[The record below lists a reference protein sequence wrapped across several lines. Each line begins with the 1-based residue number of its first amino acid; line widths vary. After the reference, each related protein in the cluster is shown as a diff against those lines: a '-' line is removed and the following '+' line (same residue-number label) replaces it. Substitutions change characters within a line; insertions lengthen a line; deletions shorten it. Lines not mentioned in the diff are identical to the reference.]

1 MENFLDFVAVLV
13 AAAGEVDQ
21 DDLVFGHRWGELDGL
36 GNRTQMEI
44 AVIGNSEFILG
55 FRLAGIRKTYASEND
70 EKLIENIT
78 SALQDDEV
86 GILVLNSSD
95 MEKVPRKLRETLE
108 NSVKPTVIAIGGEE
122 GGLSMRERIKR
133 SVGVDLWK

>member
-1 MENFLDFVAVLV
+1 
-13 AAAGEVDQ
+13 
-21 DDLVFGHRWGELDGL
+21 
-36 GNRTQMEI
+36 MEI

-55 FRLAGIRKTYASEND
+55 FRLAGIRKTYAAEND
-70 EKLIENIT
+70 EKRNEYIT
-78 SALQDDEV
+78 SVLQDGKV

-95 MEKVPRKLRETLE
+95 MEKIPRRLRATLE
-108 NSVKPTVIAIGGEE
+108 KSVRPTVIAIGADE

>member
-1 MENFLDFVAVLV
+1 
-13 AAAGEVDQ
+13 
-21 DDLVFGHRWGELDGL
+21 
-36 GNRTQMEI
+36 MEI

-55 FRLAGIRKTYASEND
+55 FRLAGIRKTYAAESD
-70 EKLIENIT
+70 EHLVAYVN
-78 SALQDDEV
+78 SVLQDGDV

-95 MEKVPRKLRETLE
+95 MDRIPRKLRTTLE

-122 GGLSMRERIKR
+122 GGLSMREKIKR

>member
-1 MENFLDFVAVLV
+1 
-13 AAAGEVDQ
+13 
-21 DDLVFGHRWGELDGL
+21 
-36 GNRTQMEI
+36 MEI

-55 FRLAGIRKTYASEND
+55 FRLAGIRKTYAAESD
-70 EKLIENIT
+70 EQLTAQVT
-78 SALQDDEV
+78 SVLQDTDV

-95 MEKVPRKLRETLE
+95 MERVPRRLRTTLE

-122 GGLSMRERIKR
+122 GGLSMREKIKR

>member
-1 MENFLDFVAVLV
+1 
-13 AAAGEVDQ
+13 
-21 DDLVFGHRWGELDGL
+21 
-36 GNRTQMEI
+36 MEI

-55 FRLAGIRKTYASEND
+55 FRLAGILKTYAAESEGKVVEYVNRV
-70 EKLIENIT
+70 L
-78 SALQDDEV
+78 DDNSI

-95 MEKVPRKLRETLE
+95 MAKIPLRLRTTLE
-108 NSVKPTVIAIGGEE
+108 NSVHPTVITLGEEE

>member
-1 MENFLDFVAVLV
+1 
-13 AAAGEVDQ
+13 
-21 DDLVFGHRWGELDGL
+21 
-36 GNRTQMEI
+36 MEI

-55 FRLAGIRKTYASEND
+55 FRLAGIKKTFAAEND
-70 EKLIENIT
+70 EKLAECIT
-78 SALQDDEV
+78 SVLSDGQV

-95 MEKVPRKLRETLE
+95 MERLPRRLRTTLE
-108 NSVKPTVIAIGGEE
+108 NSVKPTVIALGGEE

>member
-1 MENFLDFVAVLV
+1 
-13 AAAGEVDQ
+13 
-21 DDLVFGHRWGELDGL
+21 
-36 GNRTQMEI
+36 MEI

-55 FRLAGIRKTYASEND
+55 FRLAGIRKTYAAESDDQLSAHVTSVLAD
-70 EKLIENIT
+70 E
-78 SALQDDEV
+78 DV

-95 MEKVPRKLRETLE
+95 MERIPRRLRTTLE

>member
-1 MENFLDFVAVLV
+1 
-13 AAAGEVDQ
+13 
-21 DDLVFGHRWGELDGL
+21 
-36 GNRTQMEI
+36 MEI
-44 AVIGNSEFILG
+44 AVIGNREFILG